1 MATVKKKSLADRKL
15 PTRARSGR
23 PETTSSK
30 DAVENRAGDSR
41 GASNTAGSKLARIPL
56 QPAALQQAADC
67 LRTLAH
73 PHRLQMVQL
82 LLSGE
87 PFTVGELAVR
97 CGISQPQASEHL
109 RLMQRCQ
116 FLNAVRHGRA
126 VYYEI
131 AEPHLEKIMTCIE
144 NRFGT
149 GCG

>member
-1 MATVKKKSLADRKL
+1 MSSIKKKKSSAGKTAPRASRPSPGDRTETQSASSANSIGIERRK
-15 PTRARSGR
+15 PVAR
-23 PETTSSK
+23 
-30 DAVENRAGDSR
+30 VV
-41 GASNTAGSKLARIPL
+41 L

-97 CGISQPQASEHL
+97 CGISQPQASDHL

-144 NRFGT
+144 NRFGAE
-149 GCG
+149 CG